1 MSNME
6 VQVIKKT
13 KEEFINL
20 HKSYDKNTINEW
32 LNHWSNYGYGDIGGK
47 RVIQCCI
54 YDESLIDIVSSGYE
68 GRCEILWIYLI
79 S

>member
-1 MSNME
+1 ME
-6 VQVIKKT
+6 VKVFKTTREDFISLNHGTSKKT
-13 KEEFINL
+13 I
-20 HKSYDKNTINEW
+20 DEW